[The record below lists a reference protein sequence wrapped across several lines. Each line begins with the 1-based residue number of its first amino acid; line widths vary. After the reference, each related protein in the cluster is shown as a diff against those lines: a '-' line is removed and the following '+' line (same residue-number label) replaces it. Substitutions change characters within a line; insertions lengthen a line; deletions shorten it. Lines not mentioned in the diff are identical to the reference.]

1 MFFDNKVKS
10 HSLVMGAS
18 GKGKSVL
25 SEQVRKNAR
34 LRGDLL
40 VDTEMYCEGRGLKP
54 YEHEYARRL
63 VLGLSGPLPREL
75 RGKPVT
81 LISDVS
87 RPKKVKR
94 QPKQF
99 VKTANGVA
107 LDRQLVADAREQL
120 EMQTGIWLKQPEL
133 IALMEESGIDETLA
147 EFGEAET
154 QIREMLADAL
164 AMKLVG
170 RSWPMCGALCNAADK
185 SNVSFSA
192 ELDVAAKKAG
202 YMVR

>member
-1 MFFDNKVKS
+1 MGAITAPDVQTMFYSNTSLGRNYVFDNKVES

-40 VDTEMYCEGRGLKP
+40 VDTEMYREGRGLKP

-81 LISDVS
+81 VISDVS
-87 RPKKVKR
+87 RPKR
-94 QPKQF
+94 
-99 VKTANGVA
+99 
-107 LDRQLVADAREQL
+107 
-120 EMQTGIWLKQPEL
+120 
-133 IALMEESGIDETLA
+133 
-147 EFGEAET
+147 
-154 QIREMLADAL
+154 
-164 AMKLVG
+164 
-170 RSWPMCGALCNAADK
+170 
-185 SNVSFSA
+185 
-192 ELDVAAKKAG
+192 
-202 YMVR
+202 